1 MVRLGFSKEDHLSS
15 NGVSHV
21 AVWRKGIAGRG
32 KGLGGVLGVCKYQVG
47 QCVWNKVSGEEN
59 GRG

>member
-15 NGVSHV
+15 NRVSHV

-32 KGLGGVLGVCKYQVG
+32 KGLGGVLGVEVG
-47 QCVWNKVSGEEN
+47 V
-59 GRG
+59 